1 MKPSLVIGL
10 ILTGFWVVVAL
21 AAPLISR
28 DPTVQDLDHRLEAP
42 SAAYVLGT
50 DGLGR
55 DLWSRVA
62 WGSRASLLTAV
73 SVVLLTLPIG
83 LAIGVTA
90 GLAGGWVENSLM
102 RFTDATLALPK
113 LVLALAFVATM
124 GPGLVNGILALSI
137 TGWPTYARQAR
148 VEAALLRHKD
158 HLAASRMAGVGWP
171 RLFLFHVLPLC
182 LPSAI
187 VRAALDMAAM
197 IIVAAGLGFLGLG
210 IQPPTPEWGSLVS
223 DGSKVVYDQWGVATF
238 PGLAILTAS
247 LGFNFLGDGLRERLG
262 ADRG

>member
-1 MKPSLVIGL
+1 MRPSLVVGL
-10 ILTGFWVVVAL
+10 VLTGFWLVVTLTAQ
-21 AAPLISR
+21 LISP
-28 DPTVQDLDHRLEAP
+28 DPTRQDLDHRLEAP
-42 SAAYVLGT
+42 SSAHWLGT

-62 WGSRASLLTAV
+62 FGSRASLLTAV
-73 SVVLLTLPIG
+73 SVVLLTLPLG

-90 GLAGGWVENSLM
+90 GLAGGRIELLLM

-113 LVLALAFVATM
+113 LVLALAFVATL
-124 GPGLVNGILALSI
+124 GPGLVNGILALSL

-148 VEAALLRHKD
+148 VEASLLRKKD
-158 HLAASRMAGVGWP
+158 HLAASRMAGIGWP

-223 DGSKVVYDQWGVATF
+223 DGSKVVYDQWWVAVF

-247 LGFNFLGDGLRERLG
+247 LGFNFLGDGLRDLLG